1 MHNLENS
8 ITSIFLKLF
17 KPDMT
22 LKSFIYGFQ
31 VNKFANSIKCIA
43 VSIKSG
49 DMRIPAC
56 PG

>member
-1 MHNLENS
+1 MQNLDNY

-22 LKSFIYGFQ
+22 SKSFIYGFQ